1 MRSFLVACFLVLAML
16 VLGGFLLLRQGLSAR
31 PEGSVAEARLA
42 GFARAW
48 SLPADYRSLR
58 NPLDCSAAAVLA
70 DAREHWADHC
80 ATCHANNGSGDA
92 MLGRGMYPKPPDMRL
107 PATQTQ
113 SDGAIYFTVNNGVR
127 FTGMPAFGQPG
138 ANDTDTWKLV
148 CFVRRLPQLTPEEE
162 QQLKKLNPKTPDE
175 IEEERAEE
183 EFLNGKD
190 GTKR

>member
-1 MRSFLVACFLVLAML
+1 
-16 VLGGFLLLRQGLSAR
+16 
-31 PEGSVAEARLA
+31 
-42 GFARAW
+42 
-48 SLPADYRSLR
+48 
-58 NPLDCSAAAVLA
+58 
-70 DAREHWADHC
+70 
-80 ATCHANNGSGDA
+80 
-92 MLGRGMYPKPPDMRL
+92 MRL